1 MDKKLVTGNT
11 VQNQKPSVVAAY
23 LTDEELM
30 ELYLAMPPGQRDKM
44 FADTARAAEITGLTQ
59 RTIQF
64 WIEIGAIQ
72 AVAIGRKYRVS
83 LESLTGYLK
92 KRKEKPTS

>member
-1 MDKKLVTGNT
+1 MEKKLVSINA
-11 VQNQKPSVVAAY
+11 VQHQKPPVVSAY
-23 LTDEELM
+23 LSDEELM

-64 WIEIGAIQ
+64 WIETGAIQ
-72 AVAIGRKYRVS
+72 AVAVGRKYRVS

-92 KRKEKPTS
+92 RRKEKPTS